1 MTRRCRRHGLRAIG
15 MNQWNSSGAFLMPHL
30 RQITDE
36 QAVRISVDN
45 LEKAEAALNAAG
57 VKIISKIHETK
68 TMQVS

>member
-1 MTRRCRRHGLRAIG
+1 
-15 MNQWNSSGAFLMPHL
+15 MPHL